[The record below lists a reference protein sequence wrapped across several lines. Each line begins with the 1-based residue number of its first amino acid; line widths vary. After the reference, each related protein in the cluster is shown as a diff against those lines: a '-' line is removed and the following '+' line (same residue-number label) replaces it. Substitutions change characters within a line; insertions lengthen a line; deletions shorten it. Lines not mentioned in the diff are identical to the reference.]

1 MSSAGGATLL
11 TVMVVALCA
20 SVHALSFGTPPPLLL
35 HRLTA
40 GPLEPGEEAPTPAP
54 TTQVYRYTRLPIL
67 SGVRTAR
74 STADDSSLR
83 LSKPLSPC
91 SISVRLV
98 QAREA
103 GTERSSHGL
112 EVKEHSL
119 TYTYTCRGFESWK
132 AGGGKRGHHPLVPS
146 PAFLGIR
153 GASREGVRHGVK
165 IQSCLHRTCSSTT
178 TTLIDVSTFSNI
190 FTRPDLLESTPLR
203 HKRDITSARV
213 SYPAG
218 GRSPP

>member
-20 SVHALSFGTPPPLLL
+20 PVHALSFGTPPPSLL

-54 TTQVYRYTRLPIL
+54 TTQACEPRGRPLMTR
-67 SGVRTAR
+67 
-74 STADDSSLR
+74 SLR
-83 LSKPLSPC
+83 LSPPF

-146 PAFLGIR
+146 PAFLVMR